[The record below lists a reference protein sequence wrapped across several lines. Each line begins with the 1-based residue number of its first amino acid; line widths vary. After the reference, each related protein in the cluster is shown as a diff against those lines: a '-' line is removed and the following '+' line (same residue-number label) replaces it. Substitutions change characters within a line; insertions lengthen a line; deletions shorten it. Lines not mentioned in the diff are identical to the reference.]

1 MDLTTLAEVKAQG
14 NVPDA
19 SDDAWLALAI
29 TSVSSI
35 LEAETR
41 RWLAPRG
48 AMTRYFD
55 GALVRS
61 LGDMSGSTPRY
72 FGPAWM
78 PQWGR
83 VLPVHDGVTAVTYL
97 GVADADQPD
106 DGSGTYTQITRGIHL
121 RGALR
126 DGWPY
131 TRIELDSTAPRL
143 LPTAGYNVVKV
154 TAPNWG
160 PAAVHPRVREIADL
174 AVVRAWRARNGGD
187 GAPDIVLA
195 TASGGVAI
203 LRRIA
208 PAEMDELVRNFAAD
222 TRPALASVAAG

>member
-1 MDLTTLAEVKAQG
+1 MDLTTLADVKLQG
-14 NVPDA
+14 SIPDA
-19 SDDAWLALAI
+19 SDDAWLAKAI
-29 TSVSSI
+29 TAVSSI
-35 LEAETR
+35 LETEAN

-55 GALVRS
+55 GRLVAS
-61 LGDMSGSTPRY
+61 LGDMAGSTPRY
-72 FGPAWM
+72 FGPAWQ

-83 VLPVHDGVTAVTYL
+83 VLPVYDGVTAVTYL

-106 DGSGTYTQITRGIHL
+106 DGTGTYTQITRGIHL
-121 RGALR
+121 RGAVQ
-126 DGWPY
+126 DGWPF

-160 PAAVHPRVREIADL
+160 PAVSYPRVGELAAI

-187 GAPDIVLA
+187 GAPDIVMA
-195 TASGGVAI
+195 TPNGGATI

-208 PAEMDELVRNFAAD
+208 PAELDEIVRNFGPD